1 MTNKEFFINSWKSD
15 HAKTAKG
22 FRSLPADAEKLNIRH
37 HASFRSPNELINHIG
52 PHAKEL
58 HQAVTTGRMDLVN
71 EGKFD
76 ITAAHIYKTP
86 ELGAKEV
93 EDYSAKL
100 VEELSKIDDKT
111 WETKNI
117 PVYWGD
123 MKIMEMPLMNVS
135 WMMLFDSI
143 HHRGQLT
150 SYYRPMGTTQPNLMG
165 PTLEEEE
172 AMMAA
177 MKN

>member
-1 MTNKEFFINSWKSD
+1 MTNKDFFITNWQND
-15 HAKTAKG
+15 AVKTAKG
-22 FRSLPADAEKLNIRH
+22 FRSLPTEADKLNMKH
-37 HASFRSPNELINHIG
+37 HASFRSPNELMNHIG

-71 EGKFD
+71 EGRFD
-76 ITAAHIYKTP
+76 INAPHIYKTP
-86 ELGAKEV
+86 EQGAKEV
-93 EDYSAKL
+93 EEYSAKL
-100 VEELSKIDDKT
+100 LDELKKVDDKT
-111 WETKNI
+111 WETQNI
-117 PVYWGD
+117 PVYWGEH
-123 MKIMEMPLMNVS
+123 KIFEMPLMQLS
-135 WMMLFDSI
+135 WMMLFDSV